1 MKGMRTES
9 LPRRFPARAT
19 RRIGVFGICLLPLM
33 LASCGLLKPEP
44 PKKAQIVTYEWDDT
58 GEGAPLSIRINL
70 KEQKAAYMRGDRQVG
85 WPLVSTG
92 KQGHST
98 PQGEFRITEKMPL
111 KVSNR
116 YGWIADPEGKVAV
129 ANARPGTPVPAGH
142 AYRGAEMQNWMR
154 LTSYGV
160 GLHAGEISKPGQAL
174 SHGCIRL
181 PRDFVPKLY
190 EGRRSGSCAAGRC
203 VVTA

>member
-1 MKGMRTES
+1 MRDLS
-9 LPRRFPARAT
+9 KAPMCIIP
-19 RRIGVFGICLLPLM
+19 LL
-33 LASCGLLKPEP
+33 LASCGLMNPEP
-44 PKKAQIVTYEWDDT
+44 PKKAEIVMYEWEDT
-58 GEGAPLSIRINL
+58 GEGEPLSIRINL

-85 WPLVSTG
+85 WSYVSTG
-92 KQGHST
+92 REGHST
-98 PQGEFRITEKMPL
+98 PVGDFRITEKMPL

-129 ANARPGTPVPAGH
+129 PSARAGTPVPPGH
-142 AYRGAEMQNWMR
+142 VYRGSEMQNWMR

-190 EGRRSGSCAAGRC
+190 AAASLGTPVRI
-203 VVTA
+203 TRG